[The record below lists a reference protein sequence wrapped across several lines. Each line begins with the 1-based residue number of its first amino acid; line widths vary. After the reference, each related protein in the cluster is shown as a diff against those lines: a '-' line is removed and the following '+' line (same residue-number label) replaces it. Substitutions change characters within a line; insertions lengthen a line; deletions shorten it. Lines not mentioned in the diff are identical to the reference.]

1 MTLQENRAD
10 QGGASRA
17 SPAIAIRLRELE
29 ALGQRIFD
37 AVIRGK
43 ALDDRDPL
51 EIPDFLRRY

>member
-10 QGGASRA
+10 QGGASRH
-17 SPAIAIRLRELE
+17 SQAIAIRLRELE
-29 ALGQRIFD
+29 ALGKDILD

-43 ALDDRDPL
+43 KLDGRDSL